1 MIPDFN
7 IITGESFVIENLKN
21 RLISL
26 RITDELGTTSDE
38 AEICFNYENG
48 ALEFAGNLKVFLGY
62 KETGLFPMGV
72 YVANE
77 VIIQSPPQTVRI
89 KAHVAN
95 LKKSLKEQVS
105 KQWHQI
111 TLGDLVEQIAQKH
124 GYGAKV
130 ATEFKDILVRHTYQ
144 INESDMSFLTKIAR
158 EHGAIVKPIGGYI
171 IFVSKGKSKSVSGKT
186 LEAIAITPQDV
197 INWQACFTVRNRY
210 NSVIAKWYN
219 YEKGETI
226 SETAGVGSPSY
237 VMREVYS
244 SSELALGAA
253 QAKLKQLRRSTATLD
268 ITIPGNPRVF
278 TEARLNLAEFG
289 KEIDGTWMINKVE
302 HTLNSRG
309 YLTAL
314 VASNK

>member
-1 MIPDFN
+1 MTPDFN
-7 IITGESFVIENLKN
+7 IVTEESFVIESLKN

-48 ALEFAGNLKVFLGY
+48 ALDFTGNLKVFLGY
-62 KETGLFPMGV
+62 KETGLIPMGV

-77 VIIQSPPQTVRI
+77 VIIQSLPQIVKI
-89 KAHVAN
+89 KAHAAN

-111 TLGDLVEQIAQKH
+111 TLGNLVEQIAQKH

-130 ATEFKDILVRHTYQ
+130 AAKFKDILVQHTYQ
-144 INESDMSFLTKIAR
+144 TNESDMSFLTKVAR
-158 EHGAIVKPIGGYI
+158 EYGATVKPMGGYI
-171 IFVSKGKSKSVSGKT
+171 IFVSKEESKSVSGKT

-226 SETAGVGSPSY
+226 SETTGISSPSY
-237 VMREVYS
+237 VIQEVYP
-244 SSELALGAA
+244 SSELALSAA
-253 QAKLKQLRRSTATLD
+253 QAKLKQLKRSTATLD
-268 ITIPGNPRVF
+268 ITMPGNPQVF
-278 TEARLNLAEFG
+278 TEARLNLAGFG
-289 KEIDGTWMINKVE
+289 KEIDGKWVINKVE
-302 HTLNSRG
+302 HTLSSRG
-309 YLTAL
+309 YLTTL